1 MLLNLCNFFSKII
14 LILPFSLREI
24 LITLPLLLI
33 EAPFVDLI
41 SYFDKTFD
49 VKVSNEIKNGVFDI
63 YIYAIDENNNTDICL
78 NFNSNT
84 IVDFKA
90 FLENVKSKY
99 IEWKNIAIANNVS
112 DMTKEMDFK
121 TPSCT
126 ACWYWV
132 DEWYFSFGVKLRPT
146 FMILDDGMMV
156 VMLVKEFTASDNR
169 YITNT
174 MYMVWGDAFNTHGEG
189 DSSVWRDYTKN
200 NGNTK
205 PICNAVPNQMNP
217 NHLKHIMIDRRKSN
231 RRFLGT
237 DRLHIHKSNSHG
249 P

>member
-1 MLLNLCNFFSKII
+1 MKERILFLILFFSISIVSVNGQKS
-14 LILPFSLREI
+14 FSKWHS
-24 LITLPLLLI
+24 
-33 EAPFVDLI
+33 

-63 YIYAIDENNNTDICL
+63 YIYAIDENYNTDICL
-78 NFNSNT
+78 NFDSNT
-84 IVDFKA
+84 IDDFKA

-126 ACWYWV
+126 ACWYWA

-146 FMILDDGMMV
+146 FMILDDGRMV
-156 VMLVKEFTASDNR
+156 VMIVKEFTASDNR

-174 MYMVWGDAFNTHGEG
+174 MYMVWGCEQDIDSMIEALNIDEMRTMVNSRVDTNQLFN
-189 DSSVWRDYTKN
+189 
-200 NGNTK
+200 
-205 PICNAVPNQMNP
+205 
-217 NHLKHIMIDRRKSN
+217 
-231 RRFLGT
+231 
-237 DRLHIHKSNSHG
+237 
-249 P
+249 

>member
-1 MLLNLCNFFSKII
+1 MKERILFLILFFSISVVSVNGQKS
-14 LILPFSLREI
+14 FSKWHS
-24 LITLPLLLI
+24 
-33 EAPFVDLI
+33 

-49 VKVSNEIKNGVFDI
+49 VKVGNEIKNGVFDI
-63 YIYAIDENNNTDICL
+63 YIYAIDENDNTDICL
-78 NFNSNT
+78 NFDSNT

-146 FMILDDGMMV
+146 FMILDDGRMV
-156 VMLVKEFTASDNR
+156 VMIVKKFTASDNR

-174 MYMVWGDAFNTHGEG
+174 MYMVWECEQDIDSMIEALNIDEMRTMINSRVDTNQLFN
-189 DSSVWRDYTKN
+189 
-200 NGNTK
+200 
-205 PICNAVPNQMNP
+205 
-217 NHLKHIMIDRRKSN
+217 
-231 RRFLGT
+231 
-237 DRLHIHKSNSHG
+237 
-249 P
+249 